1 VYYLR
6 VSENIVE
13 QITNA
18 VCITSYFLNVVYK
31 FCHDYVSNNK
41 VQSLELAGF
50 KRLLLKGTVIF
61 LALFVINF
69 VPFLY
74 TNF

>member
-1 VYYLR
+1 
-6 VSENIVE
+6 
-13 QITNA
+13 
-18 VCITSYFLNVVYK
+18 VVYK